1 MNKMKFSKS
10 VGGYFLILAIITFSS
25 GSLARGQKNIENKG
39 LKNFNQISENFYR
52 GAQPT
57 KEGVKELA
65 KMGVKTIINLRG
77 ESDLT
82 RAEERWA
89 KAAGVK
95 FINIPLSN
103 WFEPKAAQVQKV
115 LDLIDDP
122 KNQPVFVHCKRGADR
137 TGIIVAVYRI
147 TRENWTARQANSEA
161 KKFGFGWWQVWMKDY
176 INDYYKDF
184 IAGK

>member
-1 MNKMKFSKS
+1 MKFIKS
-10 VGGYFLILAIITFSS
+10 NGRNFLILAIIAFSF
-25 GSLARGQKNIENKG
+25 GGLAHGQKNNENKN
-39 LKNFNQISENFYR
+39 LKNFNQINENFYR

-77 ESDLT
+77 ESGLT
-82 RAEERWA
+82 RTEESWT
-89 KAAGVK
+89 KDTGVK
-95 FINIPLSN
+95 FINVSLSN

-122 KNQPVFVHCKRGADR
+122 KNQPVFVYCKRGADR

-147 TRENWTARQANSEA
+147 TRENWTAKQANSEA

-176 INDYYKDF
+176 INDYYRDF
-184 IAGK
+184 TAGK